1 MVSKAAYLSAVKAY
15 LQSVLSDEP
24 PYFPLSFQ
32 PRSVYARD
40 LFAAIPSLSLDE
52 VVRSHRA
59 SSIIGPPGSGKT
71 RALRD
76 LAWTYC
82 LDAQRGL
89 QAKRTAGVAM
99 PVYVPLRHFCTSL
112 EKNPSTWQELILPP
126 VNNALSQHGCEFASL
141 QEFVTF
147 LGGHYFILFL
157 DGLNELSGG
166 DARIFLDIVSSISLN
181 CRIVISSRI
190 REYPSER
197 VDYPV
202 YQVRPLEFPKQVK
215 SFIRTVG
222 NHYGLSLSE
231 GRKVYKACER
241 SPILRQLATNPY
253 LLCQLCF
260 AASLHSG
267 SLPKGKA
274 ALLRFI
280 ERSMIQNQ
288 GRIRLVDAELAL
300 CRLAF
305 NMHQSRVL
313 SITVSEAISCLNQLG
328 VQQLYPKDLIK
339 KMTEARLLF
348 QRRATSDSLN
358 DTDQD
363 ILEYSHQIFQ
373 EFFAGTYV
381 LQNKLK
387 PCLALPQAQKKL
399 KSTVLSHAR
408 SLWDWEVLSIAVASL
423 AEFDFDSAL
432 RTIQLTCRRNC
443 CLAALILSEV
453 PDPQLNEDDERLTLL
468 RQSVLKKLEG
478 RLKIWAFVLPH
489 LYKWLPLLTVM
500 PVFIGLLILVRIPES
515 RPLGEILANTPW
527 GITLQLLFACV
538 LGLCISAAYFR
549 FLRLVYSYLDEII
562 FDKVVRQLIASLE
575 VLRHH
580 GGEERLRELYLRT
593 ECNPYMGD
601 RMRSWLSSAAPIPM
615 GRIPYVLAH
624 LPRGLRL
631 ALIHK
636 LADSPR
642 EDSVPQLLRLLS
654 DLKAPERE
662 RDAVVGALNRI
673 LRKLGRDDLLFKH
686 IIDSLCQHLRVEPSE
701 KLKKKIRHVIEQPG
715 TDEIIPDI
723 WEFLREFL
731 RKIRVIKWQ
740 LVGLLVLVALAVF
753 VSTPR
758 TPAFI
763 DIKEIIILV
772 VAFDQTFRIIYKI
785 WRKSH

>member
-1 MVSKAAYLSAVKAY
+1 MVSKTTYLSAVEAY
-15 LQSVLSDEP
+15 LRSLLSEEP
-24 PYFPLSFQ
+24 PYFGLSFQ

-71 RALRD
+71 RASRD

-82 LDAQRGL
+82 MDAQGAL
-89 QAKRTAGVAM
+89 KAKRTADVAM
-99 PVYVPLRHFCTSL
+99 PVYVPLRQFRTSL
-112 EKNPSTWQELILPP
+112 EKNPRTWQELILPP
-126 VNNALSQHGCEFASL
+126 VNNALSQHGCEFASPND
-141 QEFVTF
+141 FVTF
-147 LGGHYFILFL
+147 LRRHYFILFL

-166 DARIFLDIVSSISLN
+166 EARNFLDIVSSISLN
-181 CRIVISSRI
+181 CHIVISSRI

-202 YQVRPLEFPKQVK
+202 YQVKPLDFSEQVPA
-215 SFIRTVG
+215 FIRKVS

-231 GRKVYKACER
+231 GHKVYKACNE

-260 AASLHSG
+260 AESLHLG

-288 GRIRLVDAELAL
+288 ARIRLADAERAL

-305 NMHQSRVL
+305 HMHERRVL
-313 SITVSEAISCLNQLG
+313 SITVGEAVSCLNQLG
-328 VQQLYPKDLIK
+328 AQQLHPKDLIK

-348 QRRATSDSLN
+348 QRRPTYDSLN

-373 EFFAGTYV
+373 EFFAGTYF
-381 LQNKLK
+381 LESKLK
-387 PCLALPQAQKKL
+387 PICGLPQAEKNL

-408 SLWDWEVLSIAVASL
+408 SPWDWEVLSIAVAGL

-432 RTIQLTCRRNC
+432 RTIQFTCRRNC
-443 CLAALILSEV
+443 CLAALILSEM
-453 PDPQLNEDDERLTLL
+453 PDPQPEEDDERLTLL
-468 RQSVLKKLEG
+468 RESILKKLEQ

-489 LYKWLPLLTVM
+489 LYKLLPLLAVM
-500 PVFIGLLILVRIPES
+500 PVFIGLLILVRVPES

-527 GITLQLLFACV
+527 TITLQLLFACL
-538 LGLCISAAYFR
+538 LGICISAAYFR

-562 FDKVVRQLIASLE
+562 FDKVVRQLIGSLE

-580 GGEERLRELYLRT
+580 GGEECLRELYLRT
-593 ECNPYMGD
+593 KCNPYMSD
-601 RMRSWLSSAAPIPM
+601 RMRSWLSLVAAVPM
-615 GRIPYVLAH
+615 GRIPYVLAR
-624 LPRGLRL
+624 LPRGLRI

-636 LADSPR
+636 LADSP
-642 EDSVPQLLRLLS
+642 EKDSVPELLRLLA
-654 DLKAPERE
+654 DIETTERE
-662 RDAVVGALNRI
+662 RDAVVGTLNRI
-673 LRKLGRDDLLFKH
+673 LRKSGRGDPLFEHVLG
-686 IIDSLCQHLRVEPSE
+686 SLYEHLRVEPSE
-701 KLKKKIRHVIEQPG
+701 KLKKKIRHVIENPG
-715 TDEIIPDI
+715 GPPQAR
-723 WEFLREFL
+723 EFLREFL
-731 RKIRVIKWQ
+731 HKMRVIKWH

-753 VSTPR
+753 MDTGR
-758 TPAFI
+758 APAFI
-763 DIKEIIILV
+763 VMIVRIILTV
-772 VAFDQTFRIIYKI
+772 GALGTTFGMISKV
-785 WRKSH
+785 WWK